1 MTGMVPK
8 SSIMEEH
15 PMHAIRMMSVATLA
29 FGLLGTAIA
38 PAVHAQGTRTDQAA
52 SMIFVDTDGRVMQ
65 MPVDSGM
72 NAEAMKSST
81 ALTAP
86 VMITVSGG
94 KAYMTNDAKMSDGKM
109 LYDTFRSHIT
119 ERAGH

>member
-1 MTGMVPK
+1 
-8 SSIMEEH
+8 
-15 PMHAIRMMSVATLA
+15 MHAIRMMSVAALA

-52 SMIFVDTDGRVMQ
+52 SMIYIETDGRVMQ
-65 MPVDSGM
+65 MPVDAGM
-72 NAEAMKSST
+72 NAEAMKTST

-94 KAYMTNDAKMSDGKM
+94 KAYLTKDAKMPDGTM
-109 LYDTFRSHIT
+109 LYDTFRSHVT
-119 ERAGH
+119 ERPSHS